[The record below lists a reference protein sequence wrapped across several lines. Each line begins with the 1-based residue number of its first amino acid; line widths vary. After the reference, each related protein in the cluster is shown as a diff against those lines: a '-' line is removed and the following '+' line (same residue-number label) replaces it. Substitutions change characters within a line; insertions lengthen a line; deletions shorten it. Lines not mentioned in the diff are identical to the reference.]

1 MLEKMKQSEIFLFCV
16 NFLLIYAKI
25 LGKFYF
31 ISIGILNLR

>member
-31 ISIGILNLR
+31 ICTGILNLR